1 MSNAT
6 RDEAEDET
14 ENSATDGQPAVRR
27 TTLESICAKRAGI
40 APDVLESVLTLA
52 VQIAREGREGQKIG
66 TIFTVGG
73 AEAVLAHSRPL
84 ILDPLRG
91 HPDDVKVL
99 GGADMR
105 ETVKELALL
114 DGGFV
119 VSNEGVVQS
128 AARYFDASS
137 EGIELPLGLGS
148 RHMAAAA
155 VTRHTPAV
163 GVVVSESSVVRL
175 FESGEIVSEIIPEL
189 WMLHRHGTELFR
201 ESDAAK
207 QVREEKGGPALVL
220 ENRSPA
226 RS

>member
-6 RDEAEDET
+6 RDELEDKT
-14 ENSATDGQPAVRR
+14 EGAAPDGQSAVRK
-27 TTLESICAKRAGI
+27 TTLQNICAERPGI

-66 TIFTVGG
+66 TIFTVGD
-73 AEAVLAHSRPL
+73 AEAVMAHSRPL

-91 HPDDVKVL
+91 HPDDVKAL
-99 GGADMR
+99 GEADMR
-105 ETVKELALL
+105 ETIKELALL

-119 VSNEGVVQS
+119 ISNEGIVRS
-128 AARYFDASS
+128 AARHFDASS

-148 RHMAAAA
+148 RHMATAA
-155 VTRHTPAV
+155 VTRHTQAV

-175 FESGEIVSEIIPEL
+175 FESGKIVSEIIPEL

-207 QVREEKGGPALVL
+207 QVREEEKGDPALVL
-220 ENRSPA
+220 ENRS
-226 RS
+226 S